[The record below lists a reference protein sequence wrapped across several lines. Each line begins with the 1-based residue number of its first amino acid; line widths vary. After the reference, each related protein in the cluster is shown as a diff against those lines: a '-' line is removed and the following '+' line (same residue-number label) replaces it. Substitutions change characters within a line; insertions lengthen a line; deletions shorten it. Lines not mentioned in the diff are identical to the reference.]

1 VTAVRAE
8 GVTALIPVN
17 MLDRAKGRLAT
28 MLDAATREALA
39 LATLRTVLAAAEA
52 ACGRVVVLTADA
64 RVSALAAGE
73 RVTFLA
79 EDPKRQG
86 LNAQLE
92 FALEG
97 IAEAARGVLILHADL
112 PLATADG
119 LAEVLS
125 SAGPAPSVT
134 LVRSNDGGTNAM
146 VLRPPRRFALE
157 YGVGSFEKHVRAAT
171 AAGCAVTEVLQPA
184 LGLDLDTP
192 ADIEAF
198 LALPRTA
205 ETEAG
210 RVLIAAGFGIR
221 PRRA

>member
-1 VTAVRAE
+1 M
-8 GVTALIPVN
+8 TALIPVN
-17 MLDRAKGRLAT
+17 MLDRAKGRLAAV
-28 MLDAATREALA
+28 LDRPAREALA

-52 ACGRVVVLTADA
+52 VCDRVVVLTADP
-64 RVSALAAGE
+64 RVSAHAAGG

-79 EDPKRQG
+79 EDPEREG

-92 FALEG
+92 FALESMT
-97 IAEAARGVLILHADL
+97 EAPGGVLILHADL
-112 PLATADG
+112 PLATADR

-125 SAGPAPSVT
+125 SVAPAPSVT

-146 VLRPPRRFALE
+146 VLRPPGRFALA
-157 YGVGSFEKHVRAAT
+157 YGVGSFDKHVRAAT
-171 AAGCAVTEVLQPA
+171 AAGFAVTEVLEPA

-198 LALPRTA
+198 LALPRSG

-210 RVLIAAGFGIR
+210 RVLIAAGFGMR